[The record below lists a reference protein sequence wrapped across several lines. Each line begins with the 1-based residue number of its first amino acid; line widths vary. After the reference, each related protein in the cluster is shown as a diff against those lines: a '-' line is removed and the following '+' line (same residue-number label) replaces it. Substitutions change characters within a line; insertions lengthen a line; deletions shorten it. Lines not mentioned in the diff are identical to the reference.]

1 MRLYEEI
8 FKDADG
14 VSQNRC
20 IIVPDGGG
28 YFEGVKG
35 VEDFSSRRI
44 ILRFS
49 CGQVALDGKSLSIK
63 KYCDRDLE
71 IHGQIQRFYYIK
83 AGEALPPLPENTE
96 DDDEKRGEEKKK

>member
-20 IIVPDGGG
+20 IIIPDGGG

-35 VEDFSSRRI
+35 VEDFSSKRI
-44 ILRFS
+44 VLRFS
-49 CGQVALDGKSLSIK
+49 CGQVAVDGKLLSIK

-71 IHGQIQRFYYIK
+71 IHGQIQRFYYVK
-83 AGEALPPLPENTE
+83 AGESLPPILENT
-96 DDDEKRGEEKKK
+96 DNADENNVKEKK

>member
-14 VSQNRC
+14 AAQSRC
-20 IIVPDGGG
+20 IVVPDGGG

-35 VEDFSSRRI
+35 VEDFSTQRI
-44 ILRFS
+44 VLRFS
-49 CGQVALDGKSLSIK
+49 CGRVAVEGKALSIK

-71 IHGQIQRFYYIK
+71 IHGQIRHFYYLRE
-83 AGEALPPLPENTE
+83 GESLPPLSEEQSNE
-96 DDDEKRGEEKKK
+96 DK